1 MKLSG
6 KFALQKI
13 KIKLHR
19 RQFLH
24 LALTVMTLLLITI
37 IGGLT
42 HISPSIA
49 QRPQQITL
57 TVSAGAGLK
66 PVLDEIQKLYKQK
79 QPQHKINYNF
89 AASGALTRQIEQG
102 ANIDIFISASSRN
115 MDELQNQGML
125 LAETRRNL
133 IKSRVALIAPVSS
146 TGISRF
152 QDLTKPIVKR
162 IAIGEPRSVPLGVYA
177 EEVFQHLGILE
188 QLKPKLVYTRSALE
202 ILNFVAAG
210 NVEVGIVHDTTA
222 RTSDKVKILA
232 IAPEASHSPVVY
244 PVAVLKNTK
253 NPTAAKSFV
262 EFLFSEQAKTLY
274 TNYGYTIVQS

>member
-1 MKLSG
+1 MKFFVQ
-6 KFALQKI
+6 KF
-13 KIKLHR
+13 KIKLPR
-19 RQFLH
+19 RQLLFLTF
-24 LALTVMTLLLITI
+24 TVVITLFIAII
-37 IGGLT
+37 IGEVT
-42 HISPSIA
+42 NTSPAIA
-49 QRPQQITL
+49 QQPQTFTL

-66 PVLDEIQKLYKQK
+66 PLLEEIQTAYKQK
-79 QPQHKINYNF
+79 QPTHNINYNF
-89 AASGALTRQIEQG
+89 AASGALTRQIKQG

-115 MDELQNQGML
+115 MDELQSQGML
-125 LAETRRNL
+125 LADTRRNL
-133 IKSRVALIAPVSS
+133 IKSRVALIAPVNS

-177 EEVFQHLGILE
+177 EEVFQHFGIFK

-202 ILNFVAAG
+202 ILNFVATG

-222 RTSDKVKILA
+222 RTSDKVKIVA
-232 IAPEASHSPVVY
+232 IAPENSHSPVIY

-262 EFLFSEQAKTLY
+262 EFLFSEPAKTLY
-274 TNYGYTIVQS
+274 TNYGYTIVQ